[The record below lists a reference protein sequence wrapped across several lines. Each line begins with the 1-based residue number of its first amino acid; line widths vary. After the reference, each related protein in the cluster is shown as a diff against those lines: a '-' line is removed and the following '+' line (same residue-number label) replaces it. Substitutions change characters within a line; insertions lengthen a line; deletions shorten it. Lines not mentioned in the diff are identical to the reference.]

1 MSQQNTTTQPPRSAY
16 RIASDLAEDLGAA
29 VDTINGLRAIL
40 TSISRDEGGTSHI
53 KDLCAIGLSQAVMM
67 GEALAGFAEE
77 ADAELEALDP
87 VATQSEPYKNVPQHE
102 GGAA

>member
-1 MSQQNTTTQPPRSAY
+1 M
-16 RIASDLAEDLGAA
+16 AEDLGAA